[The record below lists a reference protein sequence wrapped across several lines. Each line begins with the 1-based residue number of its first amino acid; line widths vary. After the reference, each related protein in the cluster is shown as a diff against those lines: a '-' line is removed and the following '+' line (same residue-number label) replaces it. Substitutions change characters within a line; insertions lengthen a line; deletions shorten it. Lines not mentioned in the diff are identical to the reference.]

1 MVLPP
6 GHRGNFPRVNPTK
19 FRTACYVIEGINS
32 FAVVIYFNY
41 LYFFFRDKFGFNDRQ
56 NLELAAF
63 IGIIYVFASLWAG
76 KFARRCGYFTALKI
90 GFGIMASG
98 LAAGLFFNSVAAQIA
113 VACLVNFGMCFTW
126 PVLEALVSEGA
137 DAARAVGIY
146 NITWATTN
154 AVAFFLGGLLIEKLG
169 YQSIF
174 YVPLAFMILQFVMVF
189 WLEKIQPQPDTS
201 NETLTQASGSL
212 APRGTSG
219 ERAGE
224 RGGSKNK
231 LPPLPGPLLPPASGR
246 EGKKGFR
253 HAQAKSFQ
261 RMAWLANPFAYIAI
275 NTLLAVLP
283 GIAHKFELS
292 PMFAGFACSLW
303 CFARVFAFVALW
315 QWSGW
320 HYQFRWLVTAF
331 ILMVISFAMILV
343 VPNLAVV
350 LVAQIFF
357 GAAVGLMYYSSLFY
371 AMDAHDSSSEHGG
384 IHEAAIGIGNCLGPA
399 AGAAALWLAPQNPGA
414 GAWAVTGLLTL
425 GLGGL
430 VWLRTRKNSV

>member
-1 MVLPP
+1 MVLPQ
-6 GHRGNFPRVNPTK
+6 GAGGNFPRVNPTK
-19 FRTACYVIEGINS
+19 FRTACYTIEGINS
-32 FAVVIYFNY
+32 FAVAIYFNY
-41 LYFFFRDKFGFNDRQ
+41 LFFFFRDKFGFNDRQ

-90 GFGIMASG
+90 GFGIMAAG
-98 LAAGLFFNSVAAQIA
+98 LAAGLFFNSVGAQIA

-174 YVPLAFMILQFVMVF
+174 YVPLAFMVLQFAMVF
-189 WLEKIQPQPDTS
+189 WLEKIHPNNRSGTGVSPVEFVRES
-201 NETLTQASGSL
+201 NATPGSQL
-212 APRGTSG
+212 DRRDARPTT
-219 ERAGE
+219 
-224 RGGSKNK
+224 
-231 LPPLPGPLLPPASGR
+231 P
-246 EGKKGFR
+246 
-253 HAQAKSFQ
+253 AQAKSFQ

-283 GIAHKFELS
+283 GVAHRFDLS

-320 HYQFRWLVTAF
+320 HYKFRWLVTGF